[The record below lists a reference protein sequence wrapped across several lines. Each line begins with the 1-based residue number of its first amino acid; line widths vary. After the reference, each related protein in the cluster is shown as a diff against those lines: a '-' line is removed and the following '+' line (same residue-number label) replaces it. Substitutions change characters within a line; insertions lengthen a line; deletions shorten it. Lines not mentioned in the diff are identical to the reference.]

1 VSEGGKTAGTEKREA
16 GRGSLARRPGR
27 ERWGAWAFSAA
38 LVLLMIFTLFPFY
51 WAIVA
56 SFTSDAALFRDPSL
70 FPRHFIFDHYR
81 ALFTERDFITPIRNS
96 LVVAGTTTIF
106 CLVVGT
112 LAAYALARIE
122 FRGKAP
128 IMAFI
133 LAVTMF
139 PQISIVSPLYLLLR
153 SLRLIDT
160 YPGLIM
166 PYMTFAMPLTVW
178 VLTGSIRQIP
188 KDLEEA
194 AHVDGASRRQ
204 SFLRILLPLAVPSL
218 ATTGILTFIYCWNEF
233 LFALSFTLGPERQTV
248 PVAIALF
255 RGQYQVPWGEILA
268 AAVVATAPVAG
279 LVLVFQ
285 RRIVQG
291 LTAGAVKG

>member
-1 VSEGGKTAGTEKREA
+1 MTRVNNPGE
-16 GRGSLARRPGR
+16 ARRGR
-27 ERWGAWAFSAA
+27 SMTFSWQNWVFGAA
-38 LVLLMIFTLFPFY
+38 LVALMVFTLFPFY

-56 SFTSDAALFRDPSL
+56 SLTPEAALFRDPSL
-70 FPRHFIFDHYR
+70 WPTQIIFDHYR
-81 ALFTERDFITPIRNS
+81 ALFDERDFITPIRNS
-96 LVVAGTTTIF
+96 LIVAGTTTIF
-106 CLVVGT
+106 CLTVGT
-112 LAAYALARIE
+112 LAAYALARLE
-122 FRGKAP
+122 FRGKAA

-194 AHVDGASRRQ
+194 AHVDGATRRQ
-204 SFLRILLPLAVPSL
+204 SFTKILLPLAVPSL

-233 LFALSFTLGPERQTV
+233 LFALSFTLGPDRQTV

-255 RGQYQVPWGEILA
+255 RGQYQVPWGQILA
-268 AAVVATAPVAG
+268 AAVVATAPVAVM
-279 LVLVFQ
+279 VLAFQ

>member
-1 VSEGGKTAGTEKREA
+1 MREEGRGKREA
-16 GRGSLARRPGR
+16 GNVRGGLGR
-27 ERWGAWAFSAA
+27 WVFGGA

-51 WAIVA
+51 WAVVA
-56 SFTSDAALFRDPSL
+56 SFMSDAQLFRDPTL
-70 FPRHFIFDHYR
+70 LPRHLIFDHYH
-81 ALFTERDFITPIRNS
+81 ALFTERDFITPMRNS
-96 LVVAGTTTIF
+96 LVVAGTTTLF
-106 CLVVGT
+106 CLTVGT
-112 LAAYALARIE
+112 LAAYALARLD

-188 KDLEEA
+188 RDLEEA
-194 AHVDGASRRQ
+194 AHVDGATRRQ
-204 SFLRILLPLAVPSL
+204 SFTRILLPLAVPSL

-268 AAVVATAPVAG
+268 AAVVATAPVAAM
-279 LVLVFQ
+279 VLVFQ

>member
-1 VSEGGKTAGTEKREA
+1 MTF
-16 GRGSLARRPGR
+16 
-27 ERWGAWAFSAA
+27 RWQRWAFGVA
-38 LVLLMIFTLFPFY
+38 LIALMMFTLFPFY

-56 SFTSDAALFRDPSL
+56 SLTPESALFRNPSL
-70 FPRHFIFDHYR
+70 WPKEIIFDHYR
-81 ALFTERDFITPIRNS
+81 ALFDDRDFLTPIRNS

-106 CLVVGT
+106 CLVAGT
-112 LAAYALARIE
+112 LAAYSLARLE
-122 FRGKAP
+122 FKGKAA

-188 KDLEEA
+188 RDLEEA

-204 SFLRILLPLAVPSL
+204 SFTKILLPLAVPSL

-268 AAVVATAPVAG
+268 AAVVATAPVAVM
-279 LVLVFQ
+279 VLVFQ

>member
-1 VSEGGKTAGTEKREA
+1 MKSSATP
-16 GRGSLARRPGR
+16 GRGWGR
-27 ERWGAWAFSAA
+27 WAFGGA
-38 LVLLMIFTLFPFY
+38 LVLLMLFTLFPFY

-56 SFTSDAALFRDPSL
+56 SVTSDAALFRDPSL
-70 FPRHFIFDHYR
+70 WPQHIMFDHYR
-81 ALFTERDFITPIRNS
+81 ALFTDRDFITPIRNS
-96 LVVAGTTTIF
+96 LVVAGTTTLF

-112 LAAYALARIE
+112 LAAYALARLE
-122 FRGKAP
+122 FRGKAA

-153 SLRLIDT
+153 SLHLIDT

-188 KDLEEA
+188 RDLEEA
-194 AHVDGASRRQ
+194 AHVDGATRRQ
-204 SFLRILLPLAVPSL
+204 SFTRILLPLAVPSL

-268 AAVVATAPVAG
+268 AAVVATAPVAA
-279 LVLVFQ
+279 LVLFFQ

>member
-1 VSEGGKTAGTEKREA
+1 MSAPITDRSG
-16 GRGSLARRPGR
+16 ARPVKKPRTSGV
-27 ERWGAWAFSAA
+27 RWQTWLFGAA
-38 LVLLMIFTLFPFY
+38 LVALMLFTLFPFY

-56 SFTSDAALFRDPSL
+56 SLTSDAALFRDPSL
-70 FPRHFIFDHYR
+70 WPQHLIFDHYR

-106 CLVVGT
+106 CLIVGT

-122 FRGKAP
+122 FRGKAA
-128 IMAFI
+128 IMGFI

-153 SLRLIDT
+153 SLHLIDT

-194 AHVDGASRRQ
+194 AHVDGATRFQ
-204 SFLRILLPLAVPSL
+204 SFTKILLPLAVPSL

-268 AAVVATAPVAG
+268 AAVVATAPVAAM
-279 LVLVFQ
+279 VLVFQ

>member
-1 VSEGGKTAGTEKREA
+1 MTFRW
-16 GRGSLARRPGR
+16 
-27 ERWGAWAFSAA
+27 ERWVFGAVLVA
-38 LVLLMIFTLFPFY
+38 LVAFTLFPFY

-56 SFTSDAALFRDPSL
+56 SLTPDAALFREPSL
-70 FPRHFIFDHYR
+70 WPRTVILDHYR
-81 ALFTERDFITPIRNS
+81 ALFDQRDFLTPIRNS
-96 LVVAGTTTIF
+96 LIVAGTTTAF
-106 CLVVGT
+106 CLTVGT
-112 LAAYALARIE
+112 FAAYAMARLE
-122 FRGKAP
+122 FRGKAA

-178 VLTGSIRQIP
+178 ILTGSIRQIP
-188 KDLEEA
+188 RDLEEA

-204 SFLRILLPLAVPSL
+204 SFMKILLPLAVPSL
-218 ATTGILTFIYCWNEF
+218 ATTAILTFIYCWNEF

-255 RGQYQVPWGEILA
+255 RGQYQVPWGQILA
-268 AAVVATAPVAG
+268 AAVIATAPVAVM
-279 LVLVFQ
+279 VLVFQ

>member
-1 VSEGGKTAGTEKREA
+1 VTF
-16 GRGSLARRPGR
+16 
-27 ERWGAWAFSAA
+27 RWQSWLFGAVLAA
-38 LVLLMIFTLFPFY
+38 LVTFTLFPFY

-56 SFTSDAALFRDPSL
+56 SLTPESALFREPSL
-70 FPRHFIFDHYR
+70 WPRTIILDHYR
-81 ALFTERDFITPIRNS
+81 ALFDERDFITPIRNS
-96 LVVAGTTTIF
+96 LIVAGTTTLF
-106 CLVVGT
+106 CLSVGT
-112 LAAYALARIE
+112 IAAYALARLE
-122 FRGKAP
+122 FRGKSAV
-128 IMAFI
+128 MAFI

-178 VLTGSIRQIP
+178 ILTGSIRQIP
-188 KDLEEA
+188 RDLEDA

-204 SFLRILLPLAVPSL
+204 SFTKILLPLAVPSI

-255 RGQYQVPWGEILA
+255 RGQYQVPWGQILA
-268 AAVVATAPVAG
+268 AAVVATAPVAV
-279 LVLVFQ
+279 LVLGFQ

>member
-1 VSEGGKTAGTEKREA
+1 VTAQIARQSAVPPVKKSRAGGV
-16 GRGSLARRPGR
+16 
-27 ERWGAWAFSAA
+27 RWQTWLFGAA
-38 LVLLMIFTLFPFY
+38 LVALMLFTLFPFY

-56 SFTSDAALFRDPSL
+56 SLTSDAALFRDPSL
-70 FPRHFIFDHYR
+70 WPGHVIFDHYR

-106 CLVVGT
+106 CLIVGT

-122 FRGKAP
+122 FRGKAA
-128 IMAFI
+128 IMGFI

-153 SLRLIDT
+153 SLHLIDT

-194 AHVDGASRRQ
+194 AHVDGASRVQ
-204 SFLRILLPLAVPSL
+204 SFTKILLPLAVPSL

-268 AAVVATAPVAG
+268 AAVVATAPVAAM
-279 LVLVFQ
+279 VLVFQ

>member
-1 VSEGGKTAGTEKREA
+1 AGGGRGEA
-16 GRGSLARRPGR
+16 GGGAARRRARPMN
-27 ERWGAWAFSAA
+27 WGNWAFAAA
-38 LVLLMIFTLFPFY
+38 LVLLMVFTLFPFY

-70 FPRHFIFDHYR
+70 IPSHLIFDHYR
-81 ALFTERDFITPIRNS
+81 ALFTDRDFITPIRNS
-96 LVVAGTTTIF
+96 LVVAGTTTLF

-153 SLRLIDT
+153 SLHLIDT

-194 AHVDGASRRQ
+194 AHVDGASRLQ